1 MAGKLHRIFRK
12 SYMTS
17 NNTMFITML
26 LSAVFRRKSRAVM
39 AVVATL
45 VGAATL
51 FCLAAICLVVPQQMS
66 DEMRSYGANI
76 IVTPLEGEWK
86 NGIDRAMVLH
96 TNDMVLAKG
105 AMRSATYRYEN
116 VRINAAPYVL
126 AGIDVRSVKS
136 LNKHWNVDGSWPS
149 SGNVMV
155 GRDVASAMGLKIG
168 SRIAIAYRSSDNT
181 IGSHKPAEKSAG
193 KSADKSAG
201 SSSQDTS
208 DKSAGVSSSQSSSAQ
223 SPSEKS
229 SQNSYQSPAQNKLVE
244 GRVST
249 DIMDTSGT
257 TFRVCGILD
266 TGGPEDAMLYALNGD
281 VNTLTGVKRGAD
293 VIAYS
298 SSAPSVDAVVRSIND
313 MTSMRVRAQQVTK
326 VTAADKGIVT
336 MLRSL
341 FCIVSLVVLVLMM
354 VGVSTTISSIV
365 QQRRN
370 EIGLRKA
377 LGASARSIGV
387 EFTAEAG
394 LYGLVG
400 GIAGTAVGY
409 VFARLLAAMVFA
421 RDLGVN
427 WWLVAFSIVFSV
439 AASCVA
445 ALPPV
450 LRASKIDPAIVLREE

>member
-1 MAGKLHRIFRK
+1 MGVK
-12 SYMTS
+12 SGSGMTS
-17 NNTMFITML
+17 NGAMFATML
-26 LSAVFRRKSRAVM
+26 FGAVFRRKSRALM

-51 FCLAAICLVVPQQMS
+51 FCLAAICIVVPQQMS
-66 DEMRSYGANI
+66 DEMRAYGANI
-76 IVTPLEGEWK
+76 IVTPLAGEWK

-105 AMRSATYRYEN
+105 AMRFATYRYEN

-126 AGIDVRSVKS
+126 AGVDVSAVKS
-136 LNKHWNVDGSWPS
+136 LNKHWNVDGAWPS

-168 SRIAIAYRSSDNT
+168 SRIAIAYRAGDNSSD
-181 IGSHKPAEKSAG
+181 SDSLAQKSQDNQAG
-193 KSADKSAG
+193 NQTDNQTDKS
-201 SSSQDTS
+201 S
-208 DKSAGVSSSQSSSAQ
+208 
-223 SPSEKS
+223 
-229 SQNSYQSPAQNKLVE
+229 QNKLVE

-249 DIMDTSGT
+249 DIMDTHGT

-266 TGGPEDAMLYALNGD
+266 TGDAEDSMLYATNADLRA
-281 VNTLTGVKRGAD
+281 LTGVKRGAD

-298 SSAPSVDAVVRSIND
+298 SSAPNVDAVVRSIND

-326 VTAADKGIVT
+326 VTAADTGIIA

-341 FCIVSLVVLVLMM
+341 FWIVSLVVLALMM

-377 LGASARSIGV
+377 LGASAKSIGI
-387 EFTAEAG
+387 EFTAESG
-394 LYGLVG
+394 LYGFIG

-409 VFARLLAAMVFA
+409 GFARLLASMVFA
-421 RDLGVN
+421 RDLSVN
-427 WWLVAFSIVFSV
+427 WWLVVFSIVFSV

>member
-1 MAGKLHRIFRK
+1 MAGK

-17 NNTMFITML
+17 NNAMFITML
-26 LSAVFRRKSRAVM
+26 LSAVFRRKSRALM
-39 AVVATL
+39 AVIATL

-66 DEMRSYGANI
+66 DEMRAYGANI
-76 IVTPLEGEWK
+76 IVTSIEGEWK

-149 SGNVMV
+149 GGNVMV

-181 IGSHKPAEKSAG
+181 NGSHKPAQKSE
-193 KSADKSAG
+193 DKSAE
-201 SSSQDTS
+201 Q
-208 DKSAGVSSSQSSSAQ
+208 SAQ
-223 SPSEKS
+223 KS
-229 SQNSYQSPAQNKLVE
+229 SQQKLVE

-249 DIMDTSGT
+249 DIMDTHGT

-266 TGGPEDAMLYALNGD
+266 TGGAEDSMLYALNAD

-298 SSAPSVDAVVRSIND
+298 SSAPSVDAVVRSINN

-326 VTAADKGIVT
+326 VTAADTGIIT

-341 FCIVSLVVLVLMM
+341 FCIVSLVVLALMM

-377 LGASARSIGV
+377 LGASAKSIGV

-394 LYGLVG
+394 LYGFVG

-427 WWLVAFSIVFSV
+427 WWLVAFSVAFSLI
-439 AASCVA
+439 ASCVA

>member
-193 KSADKSAG
+193 KSSGKSAG

-229 SQNSYQSPAQNKLVE
+229 AQDSYQSSAQNKLVE

-298 SSAPSVDAVVRSIND
+298 SSASSVDAVVRSIND

-377 LGASARSIGV
+377 LGASARSIGL

>member
-1 MAGKLHRIFRK
+1 MGVK
-12 SYMTS
+12 SGSGMTS
-17 NNTMFITML
+17 NSAMFATML
-26 LSAVFRRKSRAVM
+26 FGAVFRRKSRALM

-51 FCLAAICLVVPQQMS
+51 FCLAAICIVVPQQMS
-66 DEMRSYGANI
+66 DEMRAYGANI
-76 IVTPLEGEWK
+76 IVTPLAGEWK

-105 AMRSATYRYEN
+105 AMRFATYRYEN

-126 AGIDVRSVKS
+126 AGVDVSAVKS
-136 LNKHWNVDGSWPS
+136 LNKHWNVDGAWPS

-168 SRIAIAYRSSDNT
+168 SRIAIAYRAGDNSSD
-181 IGSHKPAEKSAG
+181 SDSLAQKSQGNQAG
-193 KSADKSAG
+193 NQTDNQTDKS
-201 SSSQDTS
+201 S
-208 DKSAGVSSSQSSSAQ
+208 
-223 SPSEKS
+223 
-229 SQNSYQSPAQNKLVE
+229 QNKLVE

-249 DIMDTSGT
+249 DIMDTHGT

-266 TGGPEDAMLYALNGD
+266 TGDAEDSMLYATNADLR
-281 VNTLTGVKRGAD
+281 VLTGVKRGAD

-298 SSAPSVDAVVRSIND
+298 SSAPNVDAVVRSIND

-326 VTAADKGIVT
+326 VTAADTGIIA

-341 FCIVSLVVLVLMM
+341 FWIVSLVVLALMM

-377 LGASARSIGV
+377 LGASAKSIGI
-387 EFTAEAG
+387 EFTAESG
-394 LYGLVG
+394 LYGFIG

-409 VFARLLAAMVFA
+409 GFARLLASMVFS
-421 RDLGVN
+421 RDLSVN
-427 WWLVAFSIVFSV
+427 WWLVVFSIVFSV

>member
-1 MAGKLHRIFRK
+1 MAGK

-17 NNTMFITML
+17 NNAMFITML
-26 LSAVFRRKSRAVM
+26 FSAVFRRKSRALM
-39 AVVATL
+39 AVIATL

-66 DEMRSYGANI
+66 DEMRAYGANI

-155 GRDVASAMGLKIG
+155 GRDVASSMGLKIG

-181 IGSHKPAEKSAG
+181 DGSHKPAEKSES
-193 KSADKSAG
+193 KSASKSANK
-201 SSSQDTS
+201 SANQSAQNSSQ
-208 DKSAGVSSSQSSSAQ
+208 Q
-223 SPSEKS
+223 
-229 SQNSYQSPAQNKLVE
+229 KLVE
-244 GRVST
+244 GRIST
-249 DIMDTSGT
+249 DIMDTHGT

-266 TGGPEDAMLYALNGD
+266 TGGAEDSMLYALNAD

-326 VTAADKGIVT
+326 VTAADTGIIT

-394 LYGLVG
+394 LYGLIG

-427 WWLVAFSIVFSV
+427 WWLVAFSVAFSLI
-439 AASCVA
+439 ASCVA

>member
-1 MAGKLHRIFRK
+1 MAGK

-17 NNTMFITML
+17 NNSMFITML
-26 LSAVFRRKSRAVM
+26 FSAVFRRKSRALM
-39 AVVATL
+39 AVIATL

-66 DEMRSYGANI
+66 DEMRAYGANI

-136 LNKHWNVDGSWPS
+136 LNKHWNVDGAWPS

-181 IGSHKPAEKSAG
+181 DGSHKPAEKSESKSAS
-193 KSADKSAG
+193 KSADKS
-201 SSSQDTS
+201 S
-208 DKSAGVSSSQSSSAQ
+208 DQSAQ
-223 SPSEKS
+223 KS
-229 SQNSYQSPAQNKLVE
+229 SQQKLVE

-249 DIMDTSGT
+249 DIMDTHGT

-266 TGGPEDAMLYALNGD
+266 TGGAEDSMLYALNAD
-281 VNTLTGVKRGAD
+281 VNTLTRVKRGAD

-326 VTAADKGIVT
+326 VTAADTGIIT

-394 LYGLVG
+394 LYGLIG

-427 WWLVAFSIVFSV
+427 WWLVAFSVAFSLI
-439 AASCVA
+439 ASCVA

>member
-1 MAGKLHRIFRK
+1 MGVK
-12 SYMTS
+12 SGSGMTS
-17 NNTMFITML
+17 NSAMFATML
-26 LSAVFRRKSRAVM
+26 FGAVFRRKSRALM

-51 FCLAAICLVVPQQMS
+51 FCLAAICIVVPQQMS
-66 DEMRSYGANI
+66 DEMRAYGANI
-76 IVTPLEGEWK
+76 IVTPIAGEWK

-126 AGIDVRSVKS
+126 AGVDVSAVKS
-136 LNKHWNVDGSWPS
+136 LNKHWNVDGAWPS

-155 GRDVASAMGLKIG
+155 GRDVSLAMGLKIG
-168 SRIAIAYRSSDNT
+168 SRIAIAYRAGDNSSD
-181 IGSHKPAEKSAG
+181 SHKPA
-193 KSADKSAG
+193 
-201 SSSQDTS
+201 Q
-208 DKSAGVSSSQSSSAQ
+208 
-223 SPSEKS
+223 KS
-229 SQNSYQSPAQNKLVE
+229 SQNKLVE

-249 DIMDTSGT
+249 DIMDTHGT

-266 TGGPEDAMLYALNGD
+266 TGDAEDSMLYATNADLRA
-281 VNTLTGVKRGAD
+281 LTGVKRGAD

-326 VTAADKGIVT
+326 VTAADTGIIA

-341 FCIVSLVVLVLMM
+341 FWIVSLVVLALMM

-377 LGASARSIGV
+377 LGASAKSIGI
-387 EFTAEAG
+387 EFTAESG
-394 LYGLVG
+394 LYGFIG

-409 VFARLLAAMVFA
+409 GFARLLASMVFS
-421 RDLGVN
+421 RDLSVN

>member
-1 MAGKLHRIFRK
+1 MAGK
-12 SYMTS
+12 SYMIS
-17 NNTMFITML
+17 NNSMFITML
-26 LSAVFRRKSRAVM
+26 FSAVFRRKSRALM
-39 AVVATL
+39 AVIATL

-66 DEMRSYGANI
+66 DEMRAYGANI
-76 IVTPLEGEWK
+76 IVTPIEGEWK

-126 AGIDVRSVKS
+126 AGIDVRPVKS

-155 GRDVASAMGLKIG
+155 GRDVALAMGLKIG

-181 IGSHKPAEKSAG
+181 AGSHKPAEKSENKAAN
-193 KSADKSAG
+193 KSADK
-201 SSSQDTS
+201 
-208 DKSAGVSSSQSSSAQ
+208 
-223 SPSEKS
+223 
-229 SQNSYQSPAQNKLVE
+229 PAQNSVANSSEESAQNSSQQKLVE

-249 DIMDTSGT
+249 DIMDTHGT

-266 TGGPEDAMLYALNGD
+266 TGGAEDSMLYALNAD
-281 VNTLTGVKRGAD
+281 VNSLTGVKRGTD

-326 VTAADKGIVT
+326 VTAADTGIIT

-394 LYGLVG
+394 LYGFVG
-400 GIAGTAVGY
+400 GVAGTAVGY
-409 VFARLLAAMVFA
+409 VFARLLAAMVFS

-427 WWLVAFSIVFSV
+427 WWLVAFSVAFSII
-439 AASCVA
+439 ASCVA

>member
-1 MAGKLHRIFRK
+1 MGVK
-12 SYMTS
+12 SGSGMTS
-17 NNTMFITML
+17 NSAMFATML
-26 LSAVFRRKSRAVM
+26 FGAVFRRKSRALM

-51 FCLAAICLVVPQQMS
+51 FCLAAICIVVPQQMS
-66 DEMRSYGANI
+66 DEMRTYGANI
-76 IVTPLEGEWK
+76 IVTPLAGEWK

-126 AGIDVRSVKS
+126 AGVDVSAVKS
-136 LNKHWNVDGSWPS
+136 LNKHWNVDGAWPS

-155 GRDVASAMGLKIG
+155 GRDVSLAMGLKIG
-168 SRIAIAYRSSDNT
+168 SRIAIAYRAGDNSSD
-181 IGSHKPAEKSAG
+181 SHKPAQKSQ
-193 KSADKSAG
+193 DKSQGNQADN
-201 SSSQDTS
+201 QT
-208 DKSAGVSSSQSSSAQ
+208 
-223 SPSEKS
+223 EKS
-229 SQNSYQSPAQNKLVE
+229 SQNKLVE

-249 DIMDTSGT
+249 DIMDTHGT

-266 TGGPEDAMLYALNGD
+266 TGDAEDSMLYATNADLRA
-281 VNTLTGVKRGAD
+281 LTGVKRGAD

-298 SSAPSVDAVVRSIND
+298 SSAPNVEAVVRSIND

-326 VTAADKGIVT
+326 VTAADTGIIA

-341 FCIVSLVVLVLMM
+341 FWIVSLVVLALMM

-377 LGASARSIGV
+377 LGASAKSIGV
-387 EFTAEAG
+387 EFTAESG
-394 LYGLVG
+394 LYGFIG

-409 VFARLLAAMVFA
+409 GFARLLASMVFS
-421 RDLGVN
+421 RDLSVN

>member
-1 MAGKLHRIFRK
+1 MAGK

-17 NNTMFITML
+17 NNSMFITML
-26 LSAVFRRKSRAVM
+26 FSAVFRRKSRALM
-39 AVVATL
+39 AVIATL

-66 DEMRSYGANI
+66 DEMRAYGANI
-76 IVTPLEGEWK
+76 IVTPIEGEWK

-181 IGSHKPAEKSAG
+181 DGSHKPAEKSAS
-193 KSADKSAG
+193 KSASKSVSK
-201 SSSQDTS
+201 SSYQ
-208 DKSAGVSSSQSSSAQ
+208 SAQ
-223 SPSEKS
+223 KS
-229 SQNSYQSPAQNKLVE
+229 SQQKLVE

-249 DIMDTSGT
+249 DIMDTHGT

-266 TGGPEDAMLYALNGD
+266 TGGAEDSMLYALNAD
-281 VNTLTGVKRGAD
+281 VNSLTGVKRGTD

-326 VTAADKGIVT
+326 VTAADTGIIT

-377 LGASARSIGV
+377 LGASAKSIGV

-394 LYGLVG
+394 LYGLIG

-427 WWLVAFSIVFSV
+427 WWLVAFSVAFSLI
-439 AASCVA
+439 ASCVA

>member
-1 MAGKLHRIFRK
+1 MAGK

-26 LSAVFRRKSRAVM
+26 FSAVFRRKSRAVM
-39 AVVATL
+39 AVIATL

-51 FCLAAICLVVPQQMS
+51 FCLAAICIVVPQQMS
-66 DEMRSYGANI
+66 DEMRAYGANI
-76 IVTPLEGEWK
+76 IVTPIEGEWK

-96 TNDMVLAKG
+96 TNDMVIAKG

-149 SGNVMV
+149 GGNVMV

-181 IGSHKPAEKSAG
+181 DGSHKPAEKSAS
-193 KSADKSAG
+193 KSASKSANQ
-201 SSSQDTS
+201 SAQNSSQ
-208 DKSAGVSSSQSSSAQ
+208 Q
-223 SPSEKS
+223 
-229 SQNSYQSPAQNKLVE
+229 KLVE

-249 DIMDTSGT
+249 DIMDTHGT

-266 TGGPEDAMLYALNGD
+266 TGGAEDSMLYALNAD

-326 VTAADKGIVT
+326 VTAADTGIVT

-341 FCIVSLVVLVLMM
+341 FWIVSLVVLVLMM

-377 LGASARSIGV
+377 LGASAKSIGV

-394 LYGLVG
+394 LYGFVG
-400 GIAGTAVGY
+400 GVAGTAVGY

-427 WWLVAFSIVFSV
+427 WWLVAFSVAFSLI
-439 AASCVA
+439 ASCVA

>member
-1 MAGKLHRIFRK
+1 MAGR
-12 SYMTS
+12 SYITS

-26 LSAVFRRKSRAVM
+26 FSAVFRRKSRAVM
-39 AVVATL
+39 AVIATL

-66 DEMRSYGANI
+66 DEMRAYGANI

-136 LNKHWNVDGSWPS
+136 LNKHWNVDGDWPS
-149 SGNVMV
+149 GGNVMV

-181 IGSHKPAEKSAG
+181 DGSHKPAEKSESKSANQSAN
-193 KSADKSAG
+193 KSADQ
-201 SSSQDTS
+201 SSQ
-208 DKSAGVSSSQSSSAQ
+208 
-223 SPSEKS
+223 KS
-229 SQNSYQSPAQNKLVE
+229 SQQKLVE

-249 DIMDTSGT
+249 DIMDTHGT

-266 TGGPEDAMLYALNGD
+266 TGGAEDSMLYALNAD
-281 VNTLTGVKRGAD
+281 VNILTGVKRGAD

-326 VTAADKGIVT
+326 VTAADTGIVT

-341 FCIVSLVVLVLMM
+341 FWIVSLVVLVLMM

-377 LGASARSIGV
+377 LGASAKSIGV

-394 LYGLVG
+394 LYGFVG

-409 VFARLLAAMVFA
+409 VFARLLAAMVFS

-427 WWLVAFSIVFSV
+427 WWLVAFSVAFSII
-439 AASCVA
+439 ASCVA

>member
-1 MAGKLHRIFRK
+1 MGVK
-12 SYMTS
+12 SGSGMTS
-17 NNTMFITML
+17 NSAMFATML
-26 LSAVFRRKSRAVM
+26 FGAVFRRKSRALM

-51 FCLAAICLVVPQQMS
+51 FCLAAICIVVPQQMS
-66 DEMRSYGANI
+66 DEMRTYGANI
-76 IVTPLEGEWK
+76 IVTPLAGEWK

-105 AMRSATYRYEN
+105 AMRYATYRYEN

-126 AGIDVRSVKS
+126 AGVDVSAVKS
-136 LNKHWNVDGSWPS
+136 LNKHWNVDGAWPS
-149 SGNVMV
+149 SGNIMV

-168 SRIAIAYRSSDNT
+168 SRIAIAYRAGDNSPD
-181 IGSHKPAEKSAG
+181 SHKPAQKSQG
-193 KSADKSAG
+193 NQEGNQTDKS
-201 SSSQDTS
+201 SS
-208 DKSAGVSSSQSSSAQ
+208 K
-223 SPSEKS
+223 
-229 SQNSYQSPAQNKLVE
+229 KLVE

-249 DIMDTSGT
+249 DIMDTHGT

-266 TGGPEDAMLYALNGD
+266 TGDAEDSMLYATNADLR
-281 VNTLTGVKRGAD
+281 VLTGVKRGAD

-298 SSAPSVDAVVRSIND
+298 SSVPNVDAVVRSIND

-326 VTAADKGIVT
+326 VTAADTGIIA

-341 FCIVSLVVLVLMM
+341 FWIVSLVVLALMM

-377 LGASARSIGV
+377 LGASAKSIGI
-387 EFTAEAG
+387 EFTAESG
-394 LYGLVG
+394 LYGFIG

-409 VFARLLAAMVFA
+409 GFARLLASMVFA
-421 RDLGVN
+421 RDLSVN

>member
-1 MAGKLHRIFRK
+1 MGVK
-12 SYMTS
+12 SGSGMTS
-17 NNTMFITML
+17 NSAMFATML
-26 LSAVFRRKSRAVM
+26 FGAVFRRKSRALM

-51 FCLAAICLVVPQQMS
+51 FCLAAICIVVPQQMS
-66 DEMRSYGANI
+66 DEMRAYGANI
-76 IVTPLEGEWK
+76 IVTPLAGEWK

-105 AMRSATYRYEN
+105 AMRFATYRYEN

-126 AGIDVRSVKS
+126 AGVDVSAVKS
-136 LNKHWNVDGSWPS
+136 LNKHWNVDGAWPS

-168 SRIAIAYRSSDNT
+168 SRIAIAYRAGDNSSD
-181 IGSHKPAEKSAG
+181 SDSLAQKSQGNHAG
-193 KSADKSAG
+193 NQTDNQTDKS
-201 SSSQDTS
+201 S
-208 DKSAGVSSSQSSSAQ
+208 
-223 SPSEKS
+223 
-229 SQNSYQSPAQNKLVE
+229 QNKLVE

-249 DIMDTSGT
+249 DIMDTHGT

-266 TGGPEDAMLYALNGD
+266 TGDAEDSMLYATNADLRA
-281 VNTLTGVKRGAD
+281 LTGVKRGAD

-298 SSAPSVDAVVRSIND
+298 SSAPNVDAVVRSIND

-326 VTAADKGIVT
+326 VTAADTGIIA

-341 FCIVSLVVLVLMM
+341 FWIVSLVVLALMM

-377 LGASARSIGV
+377 LGASAKSIGV
-387 EFTAEAG
+387 EFTAESG
-394 LYGLVG
+394 LYGFIG

-409 VFARLLAAMVFA
+409 GFARLLASMVFA
-421 RDLGVN
+421 RDLSVN
-427 WWLVAFSIVFSV
+427 WWLVVFSIVFSV

>member
-1 MAGKLHRIFRK
+1 MGVK
-12 SYMTS
+12 SGSGMTS
-17 NNTMFITML
+17 NGAMFATML
-26 LSAVFRRKSRAVM
+26 FGAVFRRKSRALM

-51 FCLAAICLVVPQQMS
+51 FCLAAICIVVPQQMS
-66 DEMRSYGANI
+66 DEMRAYGANI
-76 IVTPLEGEWK
+76 IVTPLAGEWK

-105 AMRSATYRYEN
+105 AMRFATYRYEN

-126 AGIDVRSVKS
+126 AGVDVSAVKS
-136 LNKHWNVDGSWPS
+136 LNKHWNVDGAWPS

-168 SRIAIAYRSSDNT
+168 SRIAIAYRAGDNSSD
-181 IGSHKPAEKSAG
+181 SDSLAQKSQGNQAG
-193 KSADKSAG
+193 NQTDNQTDKS
-201 SSSQDTS
+201 S
-208 DKSAGVSSSQSSSAQ
+208 
-223 SPSEKS
+223 
-229 SQNSYQSPAQNKLVE
+229 QNKLVE

-249 DIMDTSGT
+249 DIMDTHGT

-266 TGGPEDAMLYALNGD
+266 TGDAEDSMLYATNADLRA
-281 VNTLTGVKRGAD
+281 LTGVKRGAD

-298 SSAPSVDAVVRSIND
+298 SSAPNVDAVVRSIND

-326 VTAADKGIVT
+326 VTAADTGIIA

-341 FCIVSLVVLVLMM
+341 FWIVSLVVLALMM

-377 LGASARSIGV
+377 LGASAKSIGV
-387 EFTAEAG
+387 EFTAESG
-394 LYGLVG
+394 LYGFIG

-409 VFARLLAAMVFA
+409 GFARLLASMVFA
-421 RDLGVN
+421 RDLSVN
-427 WWLVAFSIVFSV
+427 WWLVVFSIVFSV

>member
-1 MAGKLHRIFRK
+1 MAGK

-17 NNTMFITML
+17 NNSMFITML
-26 LSAVFRRKSRAVM
+26 FSAVFRRKSRALM
-39 AVVATL
+39 AVIATL

-66 DEMRSYGANI
+66 DEMRAYGANI
-76 IVTPLEGEWK
+76 IVTPIEGEWK

-155 GRDVASAMGLKIG
+155 GRDVALAMGLKIG

-181 IGSHKPAEKSAG
+181 AGSHKPADKSLDKSEN
-193 KSADKSAG
+193 KSADK
-201 SSSQDTS
+201 
-208 DKSAGVSSSQSSSAQ
+208 
-223 SPSEKS
+223 
-229 SQNSYQSPAQNKLVE
+229 PAQNSSQQKLVE

-249 DIMDTSGT
+249 DIMDTHGT

-266 TGGPEDAMLYALNGD
+266 TGGAEDSMLYALNAD
-281 VNTLTGVKRGAD
+281 VNSLTGVKRGTD

-326 VTAADKGIVT
+326 VTAADTGIIT

-394 LYGLVG
+394 LYGFVG
-400 GIAGTAVGY
+400 GVAGTAVGY
-409 VFARLLAAMVFA
+409 VFARLLAAMVFS

-427 WWLVAFSIVFSV
+427 WWLVAFSVAFSII
-439 AASCVA
+439 ASCVA

>member
-1 MAGKLHRIFRK
+1 MGVK
-12 SYMTS
+12 SGSGMTS
-17 NNTMFITML
+17 NSAMFATML
-26 LSAVFRRKSRAVM
+26 FGAVFRRKSRALM

-51 FCLAAICLVVPQQMS
+51 FCLAAICIVVPQQMS
-66 DEMRSYGANI
+66 DEMRAYGANI
-76 IVTPLEGEWK
+76 IVTPLAGEWK

-105 AMRSATYRYEN
+105 AMRFATYRYEN

-126 AGIDVRSVKS
+126 AGVDVSAVKS
-136 LNKHWNVDGSWPS
+136 LNKHWNVDGAWPS

-168 SRIAIAYRSSDNT
+168 SRIAIAYRAGDNSSD
-181 IGSHKPAEKSAG
+181 SHSLAQKSQG
-193 KSADKSAG
+193 NQADN
-201 SSSQDTS
+201 QTD
-208 DKSAGVSSSQSSSAQ
+208 
-223 SPSEKS
+223 KS
-229 SQNSYQSPAQNKLVE
+229 SQKKLVE

-249 DIMDTSGT
+249 DIMDTHGT

-266 TGGPEDAMLYALNGD
+266 TGDAEDSMLYATNADLR
-281 VNTLTGVKRGAD
+281 VLTGVKRGAD

-298 SSAPSVDAVVRSIND
+298 SSAPNVDAVVRSIND

-326 VTAADKGIVT
+326 VTAADTGIIA

-341 FCIVSLVVLVLMM
+341 FWIVSLVVLALMM

-377 LGASARSIGV
+377 LGASAKSIGV
-387 EFTAEAG
+387 EFTAESG
-394 LYGLVG
+394 LYGFIG

-409 VFARLLAAMVFA
+409 GFARLLASMVFA
-421 RDLGVN
+421 RDLSVN
-427 WWLVAFSIVFSV
+427 WWLVVFSIVFSV

>member
-1 MAGKLHRIFRK
+1 MGVK
-12 SYMTS
+12 SGSGMTS
-17 NNTMFITML
+17 NGAMFATML
-26 LSAVFRRKSRAVM
+26 FGAVFRRKSRALM

-51 FCLAAICLVVPQQMS
+51 FCLAAICIVVPQQMS
-66 DEMRSYGANI
+66 DEMRAYGANI
-76 IVTPLEGEWK
+76 IVTPLAGEWK

-105 AMRSATYRYEN
+105 AMRFATYRYEN

-126 AGIDVRSVKS
+126 AGVDVSAVKS
-136 LNKHWNVDGSWPS
+136 LNKHWNVDGAWPS

-168 SRIAIAYRSSDNT
+168 SRIAIAYRAGDNSSD
-181 IGSHKPAEKSAG
+181 SHKPAQKSQG
-193 KSADKSAG
+193 KSQGNQADNQTG
-201 SSSQDTS
+201 NQT
-208 DKSAGVSSSQSSSAQ
+208 
-223 SPSEKS
+223 EKS
-229 SQNSYQSPAQNKLVE
+229 SQNKLVE

-249 DIMDTSGT
+249 DIMDTHGT

-266 TGGPEDAMLYALNGD
+266 TGDAEDSMLYATNADLR
-281 VNTLTGVKRGAD
+281 VLTGVKRGAD

-298 SSAPSVDAVVRSIND
+298 SSAPNVDAVVRSIND

-326 VTAADKGIVT
+326 VTAADTGIIA

-341 FCIVSLVVLVLMM
+341 FWIVSLVVLALMM

-377 LGASARSIGV
+377 LGASAKSIGI
-387 EFTAEAG
+387 EFTAESG
-394 LYGLVG
+394 LYGFIG

-409 VFARLLAAMVFA
+409 GFARLLASMVFA
-421 RDLGVN
+421 RDLSVN
-427 WWLVAFSIVFSV
+427 WWLVVFSIVFSV

-450 LRASKIDPAIVLREE
+450 LRASRIDPAIVLREE

>member
-1 MAGKLHRIFRK
+1 MAGK

-17 NNTMFITML
+17 NNAMFITML
-26 LSAVFRRKSRAVM
+26 FSAVFRRKSRALM
-39 AVVATL
+39 AVIATL

-66 DEMRSYGANI
+66 DEMRAYGANI

-136 LNKHWNVDGSWPS
+136 LNKHWNVDGAWPS

-181 IGSHKPAEKSAG
+181 DGSHKPAEKSES
-193 KSADKSAG
+193 KSADKSTN
-201 SSSQDTS
+201 Q
-208 DKSAGVSSSQSSSAQ
+208 SAQ
-223 SPSEKS
+223 KS
-229 SQNSYQSPAQNKLVE
+229 SQQKLVE

-249 DIMDTSGT
+249 DIMDTHGT

-266 TGGPEDAMLYALNGD
+266 TGGAEDSMLYALNAD

-298 SSAPSVDAVVRSIND
+298 SSAPSVDSVVRSIND

-326 VTAADKGIVT
+326 VTAADTGIIT

-341 FCIVSLVVLVLMM
+341 FCIVSLVVLALMM

-394 LYGLVG
+394 LYGLIG

-427 WWLVAFSIVFSV
+427 WWLVAFSVAFSLI
-439 AASCVA
+439 ASCVA
-445 ALPPV
+445 AMPPV

>member
-1 MAGKLHRIFRK
+1 MGVK
-12 SYMTS
+12 SGSGMTS
-17 NNTMFITML
+17 NSAMFATML
-26 LSAVFRRKSRAVM
+26 FGAVFRRKSRALM

-51 FCLAAICLVVPQQMS
+51 FCLAAICIVVPQQMS
-66 DEMRSYGANI
+66 DEMRAYGANI
-76 IVTPLEGEWK
+76 IVTPLAGEWK

-105 AMRSATYRYEN
+105 AMRFSTYRYEN

-126 AGIDVRSVKS
+126 AGVDVSAVKS
-136 LNKHWNVDGSWPS
+136 LNKHWNVDGAWPS

-155 GRDVASAMGLKIG
+155 GRDVSTAMGLKIG
-168 SRIAIAYRSSDNT
+168 SRIAIAYRAGDNSPD
-181 IGSHKPAEKSAG
+181 SHSLAQKSQGNQAENQTNK
-193 KSADKSAG
+193 
-201 SSSQDTS
+201 SSS
-208 DKSAGVSSSQSSSAQ
+208 K
-223 SPSEKS
+223 
-229 SQNSYQSPAQNKLVE
+229 KLVE

-249 DIMDTSGT
+249 DIMDTHGT

-266 TGGPEDAMLYALNGD
+266 TGDAEDSMLYATNVDLR
-281 VNTLTGVKRGAD
+281 VLTGVKRGAD

-298 SSAPSVDAVVRSIND
+298 SSAPNVDAVVRSIND

-326 VTAADKGIVT
+326 VTAADTGIIAI
-336 MLRSL
+336 LRSL
-341 FCIVSLVVLVLMM
+341 FWIVSLVVLALMM

-377 LGASARSIGV
+377 LGASAKSIGV
-387 EFTAEAG
+387 EFTAESG
-394 LYGLVG
+394 LYGFIG

-409 VFARLLAAMVFA
+409 GFARLLASMVFE
-421 RDLGVN
+421 RDLSVN
-427 WWLVAFSIVFSV
+427 WWLVAFSIAFSV
-439 AASCVA
+439 VASCVA

>member
-1 MAGKLHRIFRK
+1 MAGK

-17 NNTMFITML
+17 NNSMFITML
-26 LSAVFRRKSRAVM
+26 FSAVFRRKSRALM
-39 AVVATL
+39 AVIATL

-66 DEMRSYGANI
+66 DEMRAYGANI

-181 IGSHKPAEKSAG
+181 DGSHKPAEKSES
-193 KSADKSAG
+193 KSASKSA
-201 SSSQDTS
+201 SKSSNQSAQESSQ
-208 DKSAGVSSSQSSSAQ
+208 
-223 SPSEKS
+223 
-229 SQNSYQSPAQNKLVE
+229 QNLVE

-249 DIMDTSGT
+249 DIMDTHGT

-266 TGGPEDAMLYALNGD
+266 TGGAEDSMLYALNAD

-326 VTAADKGIVT
+326 VTAADTGIIT

-394 LYGLVG
+394 LYGLIG

-427 WWLVAFSIVFSV
+427 WWLVAFSVAFSLI
-439 AASCVA
+439 ASCVA

>member
-181 IGSHKPAEKSAG
+181 IGSHKPAEKPAG
-193 KSADKSAG
+193 KSANKSA
-201 SSSQDTS
+201 
-208 DKSAGVSSSQSSSAQ
+208 DKPAQNSSQSS
-223 SPSEKS
+223 
-229 SQNSYQSPAQNKLVE
+229 AQNKLVE

>member
-1 MAGKLHRIFRK
+1 MGVK
-12 SYMTS
+12 SGSGMTS
-17 NNTMFITML
+17 NSAMFATML
-26 LSAVFRRKSRAVM
+26 FGAVFRRKSRALM

-51 FCLAAICLVVPQQMS
+51 FCLAAICIVVPQQMS
-66 DEMRSYGANI
+66 DEMRAYGANI
-76 IVTPLEGEWK
+76 IVTPLAGEWK

-105 AMRSATYRYEN
+105 AMRFATYRYEN

-126 AGIDVRSVKS
+126 AGVDVSAVKS
-136 LNKHWNVDGSWPS
+136 LNKHWNVDGAWPS

-168 SRIAIAYRSSDNT
+168 SRIAIAYRAGDNSSD
-181 IGSHKPAEKSAG
+181 SHKPAQKSQG
-193 KSADKSAG
+193 KSQDNQADN
-201 SSSQDTS
+201 QT
-208 DKSAGVSSSQSSSAQ
+208 
-223 SPSEKS
+223 EKS
-229 SQNSYQSPAQNKLVE
+229 SQNKLVE

-249 DIMDTSGT
+249 DIMDTHGT

-266 TGGPEDAMLYALNGD
+266 TGDAEDSMLYATNADLRA
-281 VNTLTGVKRGAD
+281 LTGVKRGAD

-298 SSAPSVDAVVRSIND
+298 SSAPNVDAVVRSIND

-326 VTAADKGIVT
+326 VTAADTGIIA

-341 FCIVSLVVLVLMM
+341 FWIVSLVVLALMM

-377 LGASARSIGV
+377 LGASAKSIGI
-387 EFTAEAG
+387 EFTAESG
-394 LYGLVG
+394 LYGFIG

-409 VFARLLAAMVFA
+409 GFARLLASMVFA
-421 RDLGVN
+421 RDLSVN
-427 WWLVAFSIVFSV
+427 WWLVVFSIVFSV

>member
-181 IGSHKPAEKSAG
+181 IGSHKPAEKSSGKSAN
-193 KSADKSAG
+193 KSADKPA
-201 SSSQDTS
+201 
-208 DKSAGVSSSQSSSAQ
+208 
-223 SPSEKS
+223 
-229 SQNSYQSPAQNKLVE
+229 QNSSQSPAQNKLVE

-439 AASCVA
+439 AASCIA

>member
-1 MAGKLHRIFRK
+1 MAGK

-17 NNTMFITML
+17 NNSMFITML
-26 LSAVFRRKSRAVM
+26 FSAVFRRKSRALM
-39 AVVATL
+39 AVIATL

-66 DEMRSYGANI
+66 DEMRAYGANI
-76 IVTPLEGEWK
+76 IVTPIEGEWK

-181 IGSHKPAEKSAG
+181 NGSHKPAQKSE
-193 KSADKSAG
+193 DKSAE
-201 SSSQDTS
+201 Q
-208 DKSAGVSSSQSSSAQ
+208 SAQ
-223 SPSEKS
+223 KS
-229 SQNSYQSPAQNKLVE
+229 SQQKLVE

-249 DIMDTSGT
+249 DIMDTHGT

-266 TGGPEDAMLYALNGD
+266 TGGAEDSMLYALNAD

-326 VTAADKGIVT
+326 VTAADTGIVT

-341 FCIVSLVVLVLMM
+341 FWIVSLVVLVLMM

-377 LGASARSIGV
+377 LGASAKSIGV

-394 LYGLVG
+394 LYGFVG

-427 WWLVAFSIVFSV
+427 WWLVAFSVAFSII
-439 AASCVA
+439 ASCVA

>member
-1 MAGKLHRIFRK
+1 MGVK
-12 SYMTS
+12 SGSGMTS
-17 NNTMFITML
+17 NSAMFATML
-26 LSAVFRRKSRAVM
+26 FGAVFRRKSRALM

-51 FCLAAICLVVPQQMS
+51 FCLAAICIVVPQQMS
-66 DEMRSYGANI
+66 DEMRAYGANI
-76 IVTPLEGEWK
+76 IVTPLAGEWK

-105 AMRSATYRYEN
+105 AMRFATYRYEN

-126 AGIDVRSVKS
+126 AGVDVSAVKS
-136 LNKHWNVDGSWPS
+136 LNKHWNVDGAWPS

-168 SRIAIAYRSSDNT
+168 SRIAIAYRAGDNSSDSDSLAQK
-181 IGSHKPAEKSAG
+181 SHGNQAG
-193 KSADKSAG
+193 NQTDNQTDKS
-201 SSSQDTS
+201 S
-208 DKSAGVSSSQSSSAQ
+208 
-223 SPSEKS
+223 
-229 SQNSYQSPAQNKLVE
+229 QNKLVE

-249 DIMDTSGT
+249 DIMDTHGT

-266 TGGPEDAMLYALNGD
+266 TGDAEDSMLYATNADLRA
-281 VNTLTGVKRGAD
+281 LTGVKRGAD

-298 SSAPSVDAVVRSIND
+298 SSAPNVDAVVRSIND

-326 VTAADKGIVT
+326 VTAADTGIIA

-341 FCIVSLVVLVLMM
+341 FWIVSLVVLALMM

-377 LGASARSIGV
+377 LGASAKSIGI
-387 EFTAEAG
+387 EFTAESG
-394 LYGLVG
+394 LYGFIG

-409 VFARLLAAMVFA
+409 GFARLLASMVFA
-421 RDLGVN
+421 RDLSVN
-427 WWLVAFSIVFSV
+427 WWLVVFSIVFSV

>member
-1 MAGKLHRIFRK
+1 MGVK
-12 SYMTS
+12 SGSGMTS
-17 NNTMFITML
+17 NSAMFATML
-26 LSAVFRRKSRAVM
+26 FGAVFRRKSRALM

-51 FCLAAICLVVPQQMS
+51 FCLAAICIVVPQQMS
-66 DEMRSYGANI
+66 DEMRTYGANI
-76 IVTPLEGEWK
+76 IVTPLAGEWK

-105 AMRSATYRYEN
+105 AMRYATYRYEN

-126 AGIDVRSVKS
+126 AGVDVSAVKS
-136 LNKHWNVDGSWPS
+136 LNKHWNVDGAWPS
-149 SGNVMV
+149 SGNIMV

-168 SRIAIAYRSSDNT
+168 SRIAIAYRAGDNSPD
-181 IGSHKPAEKSAG
+181 SHSLAQKSQGNQAENQT
-193 KSADKSAG
+193 DKS
-201 SSSQDTS
+201 SS
-208 DKSAGVSSSQSSSAQ
+208 K
-223 SPSEKS
+223 
-229 SQNSYQSPAQNKLVE
+229 KLVE

-249 DIMDTSGT
+249 DIMDTHGT

-266 TGGPEDAMLYALNGD
+266 TGDAEDSMLYATNVDLR
-281 VNTLTGVKRGAD
+281 VLTGVKRGAD

-298 SSAPSVDAVVRSIND
+298 SSAPNVDAVVRSIND

-326 VTAADKGIVT
+326 VTAADTGIIA

-341 FCIVSLVVLVLMM
+341 FWIVSLVVLALMM

-377 LGASARSIGV
+377 LGASAKSIGV
-387 EFTAEAG
+387 EFTAESG
-394 LYGLVG
+394 LYGFIG

-409 VFARLLAAMVFA
+409 GFARLLASMVFA
-421 RDLGVN
+421 RDLSVN

>member
-1 MAGKLHRIFRK
+1 MGVK
-12 SYMTS
+12 SGSGMTS
-17 NNTMFITML
+17 NSAMFATML
-26 LSAVFRRKSRAVM
+26 FGAVFRRKSRALM

-51 FCLAAICLVVPQQMS
+51 FCLAAICIVVPQQMS
-66 DEMRSYGANI
+66 DEMRTYGANI
-76 IVTPLEGEWK
+76 IVTPLAGEWK

-126 AGIDVRSVKS
+126 AGVDVSAVKS
-136 LNKHWNVDGSWPS
+136 LNKHWNVDGAWPS
-149 SGNVMV
+149 NGNVMV

-168 SRIAIAYRSSDNT
+168 SRIAIAYRAGDNSSD
-181 IGSHKPAEKSAG
+181 SHKPAQKLEG
-193 KSADKSAG
+193 KSQGNQAENQTDNQTDKSF
-201 SSSQDTS
+201 S
-208 DKSAGVSSSQSSSAQ
+208 K
-223 SPSEKS
+223 
-229 SQNSYQSPAQNKLVE
+229 KLVE

-249 DIMDTSGT
+249 DIMDTHGT

-266 TGGPEDAMLYALNGD
+266 TGDAEDSMLYATNADLR
-281 VNTLTGVKRGAD
+281 VLTGVKRGAD

-298 SSAPSVDAVVRSIND
+298 SSAPNVDAVVRSIND

-326 VTAADKGIVT
+326 VTAADTGIIA

-341 FCIVSLVVLVLMM
+341 FWIVSLVVLALMM

-377 LGASARSIGV
+377 LGASAKSIGV
-387 EFTAEAG
+387 EFTAESG
-394 LYGLVG
+394 LYGFIG
-400 GIAGTAVGY
+400 GIVGTAVGY
-409 VFARLLAAMVFA
+409 GFARLLASMVFA
-421 RDLGVN
+421 RDLSVN

-450 LRASKIDPAIVLREE
+450 LRASRIDPAIVLREE

>member
-1 MAGKLHRIFRK
+1 MGVK
-12 SYMTS
+12 SGSGMTS
-17 NNTMFITML
+17 NSAMFATML
-26 LSAVFRRKSRAVM
+26 FGAVFRRKSRALM

-51 FCLAAICLVVPQQMS
+51 FCLAAICIVVPQQMS
-66 DEMRSYGANI
+66 DEMRTYGANI
-76 IVTPLEGEWK
+76 IVTPLAGEWK

-126 AGIDVRSVKS
+126 AGVDVSAVKS
-136 LNKHWNVDGSWPS
+136 LNKHWNVDGAWPS

-168 SRIAIAYRSSDNT
+168 SRIAIAYRAGDNSSD
-181 IGSHKPAEKSAG
+181 SHKPAQQLEG
-193 KSADKSAG
+193 KSQDNQAGNQTDKS
-201 SSSQDTS
+201 S
-208 DKSAGVSSSQSSSAQ
+208 
-223 SPSEKS
+223 
-229 SQNSYQSPAQNKLVE
+229 QNKLVE

-249 DIMDTSGT
+249 DIMDTHGT

-266 TGGPEDAMLYALNGD
+266 TGDAEDSMLYATNADLRA
-281 VNTLTGVKRGAD
+281 LTGVKRGAD

-298 SSAPSVDAVVRSIND
+298 SSAPNVDAVVRSIND

-326 VTAADKGIVT
+326 VTAADTGIIA

-341 FCIVSLVVLVLMM
+341 FWIVSLVVLALMM

-377 LGASARSIGV
+377 LGASAKSIGD
-387 EFTAEAG
+387 EFTAESG
-394 LYGLVG
+394 LYGFIG

-409 VFARLLAAMVFA
+409 GFARLLASMVFS
-421 RDLGVN
+421 RDLSVN

>member
-1 MAGKLHRIFRK
+1 MGVK
-12 SYMTS
+12 SGLGMTS
-17 NNTMFITML
+17 NSAMFATML
-26 LSAVFRRKSRAVM
+26 FGAVFRRKSRALM

-51 FCLAAICLVVPQQMS
+51 FCLAAICIVVPQQMS
-66 DEMRSYGANI
+66 DEMRTYGANI
-76 IVTPLEGEWK
+76 IVTPLAGEWK

-126 AGIDVRSVKS
+126 AGVDVSAVKS
-136 LNKHWNVDGSWPS
+136 LNKHWNVDGAWPS

-168 SRIAIAYRSSDNT
+168 SRIAIAYRAGDNSSD
-181 IGSHKPAEKSAG
+181 SDSLAQKSQGNQAG
-193 KSADKSAG
+193 NQTDNQTDKS
-201 SSSQDTS
+201 S
-208 DKSAGVSSSQSSSAQ
+208 
-223 SPSEKS
+223 
-229 SQNSYQSPAQNKLVE
+229 QNKLVE

-249 DIMDTSGT
+249 DIMDTHGT

-266 TGGPEDAMLYALNGD
+266 TGDAEDSMLYATNADLRA
-281 VNTLTGVKRGAD
+281 LTGVKRGAD

-298 SSAPSVDAVVRSIND
+298 SSAPNVDAVVRSIND

-326 VTAADKGIVT
+326 VTAADTGIIA

-341 FCIVSLVVLVLMM
+341 FWIVSLVVLALMM

-377 LGASARSIGV
+377 LGASAKSIGV
-387 EFTAEAG
+387 EFTAESG
-394 LYGLVG
+394 LYGFIG

-409 VFARLLAAMVFA
+409 GFARLLASMVFV
-421 RDLGVN
+421 RDLSVN
-427 WWLVAFSIVFSV
+427 WWLVAFSIAFSV

>member
-1 MAGKLHRIFRK
+1 MAGK

-17 NNTMFITML
+17 NNSMFITML
-26 LSAVFRRKSRAVM
+26 FSAVFRRKSRALM
-39 AVVATL
+39 AVIATL

-66 DEMRSYGANI
+66 DEMRAYGANI
-76 IVTPLEGEWK
+76 IVTPIEGEWK

-136 LNKHWNVDGSWPS
+136 LNKHWNVDGAWPS

-181 IGSHKPAEKSAG
+181 DGSHKPAEKSESKSES
-193 KSADKSAG
+193 KSASKSA
-201 SSSQDTS
+201 SKSSNQSAQESSQ
-208 DKSAGVSSSQSSSAQ
+208 
-223 SPSEKS
+223 
-229 SQNSYQSPAQNKLVE
+229 QNLVE

-249 DIMDTSGT
+249 DIMDTHGT

-266 TGGPEDAMLYALNGD
+266 TGGAEDSMLYALNAD

-326 VTAADKGIVT
+326 VTAADTGIIT

-341 FCIVSLVVLVLMM
+341 FCIVSLVVLALMM

-377 LGASARSIGV
+377 LGASAKSIGV

-394 LYGLVG
+394 LYGLIG

-427 WWLVAFSIVFSV
+427 WWLVAFSVAFSLI
-439 AASCVA
+439 ASCVA

>member
-1 MAGKLHRIFRK
+1 MGVK
-12 SYMTS
+12 SGSGMTS
-17 NNTMFITML
+17 NSAMFATML
-26 LSAVFRRKSRAVM
+26 FGAVFRRKSRALM

-51 FCLAAICLVVPQQMS
+51 FCLAAICIVVPQQMS
-66 DEMRSYGANI
+66 DEMRAYGANI
-76 IVTPLEGEWK
+76 IVTPLAGEWK

-126 AGIDVRSVKS
+126 AGVDVSAVKS
-136 LNKHWNVDGSWPS
+136 LNKHWNVDGAWPS

-168 SRIAIAYRSSDNT
+168 SRIAIAYRAGDNSSD
-181 IGSHKPAEKSAG
+181 SHSLAQKSQGNQAGNQAENQT
-193 KSADKSAG
+193 D
-201 SSSQDTS
+201 
-208 DKSAGVSSSQSSSAQ
+208 
-223 SPSEKS
+223 KS
-229 SQNSYQSPAQNKLVE
+229 SQKKLVE

-249 DIMDTSGT
+249 DIMDTHGT

-266 TGGPEDAMLYALNGD
+266 TGDAEDSMLYATNADLRA
-281 VNTLTGVKRGAD
+281 LTGVKRGAD

-298 SSAPSVDAVVRSIND
+298 SSAPNVDAVVRSIND

-326 VTAADKGIVT
+326 VTAADTGIIA

-341 FCIVSLVVLVLMM
+341 FWIVSLVVLALMM

-377 LGASARSIGV
+377 LGASAKSIGI
-387 EFTAEAG
+387 EFTAESG
-394 LYGLVG
+394 LYGFIG

-409 VFARLLAAMVFA
+409 GFARLLASMVFA
-421 RDLGVN
+421 RDLSVN
-427 WWLVAFSIVFSV
+427 WWLVVFSIVFSV

-450 LRASKIDPAIVLREE
+450 LRAS

>member
-1 MAGKLHRIFRK
+1 MAGK

-17 NNTMFITML
+17 NNAMFITML
-26 LSAVFRRKSRAVM
+26 LSAVFRRKSRALM
-39 AVVATL
+39 AVIATL

-66 DEMRSYGANI
+66 DEMRAYGANI
-76 IVTPLEGEWK
+76 IVTPIEGEWK

-149 SGNVMV
+149 GGNVMV

-181 IGSHKPAEKSAG
+181 NGSHKPAQKSE
-193 KSADKSAG
+193 DKSAE
-201 SSSQDTS
+201 Q
-208 DKSAGVSSSQSSSAQ
+208 SAQ
-223 SPSEKS
+223 KS
-229 SQNSYQSPAQNKLVE
+229 SQQKLVE

-249 DIMDTSGT
+249 DIMDTHGT

-266 TGGPEDAMLYALNGD
+266 TGGAEDSMLYALNAD

-298 SSAPSVDAVVRSIND
+298 SSAPSVDAVVRSINN

-326 VTAADKGIVT
+326 VTAADTGIIT

-341 FCIVSLVVLVLMM
+341 FCIVSLVVLALMM

-377 LGASARSIGV
+377 LGASAKSIGV

-394 LYGLVG
+394 LYGFVG

-427 WWLVAFSIVFSV
+427 WWLVAFSVAFSLI
-439 AASCVA
+439 ASCVA

>member
-1 MAGKLHRIFRK
+1 MGVK
-12 SYMTS
+12 SGSGMTS
-17 NNTMFITML
+17 NSAMFATML
-26 LSAVFRRKSRAVM
+26 FGAVFRRKSRALM

-51 FCLAAICLVVPQQMS
+51 FCLAAICIVVPQQMS
-66 DEMRSYGANI
+66 DEMRTYGANI
-76 IVTPLEGEWK
+76 IVTPLAGEWK

-126 AGIDVRSVKS
+126 AGVDVSAVKS
-136 LNKHWNVDGSWPS
+136 LNKHWNVDGAWPS

-168 SRIAIAYRSSDNT
+168 SRIAIAYRAGDNSSD
-181 IGSHKPAEKSAG
+181 SHKPAQKSQG
-193 KSADKSAG
+193 KSQGNQAENQTDKS
-201 SSSQDTS
+201 SS
-208 DKSAGVSSSQSSSAQ
+208 K
-223 SPSEKS
+223 
-229 SQNSYQSPAQNKLVE
+229 KLVE

-249 DIMDTSGT
+249 DIMDTHGT

-266 TGGPEDAMLYALNGD
+266 TGDAEDSMLYATNADLR
-281 VNTLTGVKRGAD
+281 VLTGVKRGAD

-298 SSAPSVDAVVRSIND
+298 SSAPNVDAVVRSIND

-326 VTAADKGIVT
+326 VTAADTGIIA

-341 FCIVSLVVLVLMM
+341 FWIVSLVVLALMM

-377 LGASARSIGV
+377 LGASAKSIGV
-387 EFTAEAG
+387 EFTAESG
-394 LYGLVG
+394 LYGFIG
-400 GIAGTAVGY
+400 GISGTAVGY
-409 VFARLLAAMVFA
+409 GFARLLASMVFA
-421 RDLGVN
+421 RDLSVN
-427 WWLVAFSIVFSV
+427 WWLVAFSIAFSV

>member
-1 MAGKLHRIFRK
+1 MGVK
-12 SYMTS
+12 SGSGMTS
-17 NNTMFITML
+17 NSAMFATML
-26 LSAVFRRKSRAVM
+26 FGAVFRRKSRALM

-51 FCLAAICLVVPQQMS
+51 FCLAAICIVVPQQMS
-66 DEMRSYGANI
+66 DEMRAYGANI
-76 IVTPLEGEWK
+76 IVTPLAGEWK

-126 AGIDVRSVKS
+126 AGVDVSAVKS
-136 LNKHWNVDGSWPS
+136 LNKHWNVDGAWPS

-168 SRIAIAYRSSDNT
+168 SRIAIAYRAGDNSSD
-181 IGSHKPAEKSAG
+181 SHKPAQQLEG
-193 KSADKSAG
+193 KSQDNQAGNQTDKS
-201 SSSQDTS
+201 S
-208 DKSAGVSSSQSSSAQ
+208 
-223 SPSEKS
+223 
-229 SQNSYQSPAQNKLVE
+229 QNKLVE

-249 DIMDTSGT
+249 DIMDTHGT

-266 TGGPEDAMLYALNGD
+266 TGDAEDSMLYATNADLRA
-281 VNTLTGVKRGAD
+281 LTGVKRGAD

-298 SSAPSVDAVVRSIND
+298 SSAPNVDAVVRSIND

-326 VTAADKGIVT
+326 VTAADTGIIA

-341 FCIVSLVVLVLMM
+341 FWIVSLVVLALMM

-377 LGASARSIGV
+377 LGASAKSIGV
-387 EFTAEAG
+387 EFTAESG
-394 LYGLVG
+394 LYGFIG

-409 VFARLLAAMVFA
+409 GFARLLASMVFS
-421 RDLGVN
+421 RDLSVN

>member
-1 MAGKLHRIFRK
+1 MGVK
-12 SYMTS
+12 SGLGMTS
-17 NNTMFITML
+17 NSAMFATML
-26 LSAVFRRKSRAVM
+26 FGAVFRRKSRALM

-51 FCLAAICLVVPQQMS
+51 FCLAAICIVVPQQMS
-66 DEMRSYGANI
+66 DEMRTYGANI
-76 IVTPLEGEWK
+76 IVTPLAGEWK

-126 AGIDVRSVKS
+126 AGVDVSAVKS
-136 LNKHWNVDGSWPS
+136 LNKHWNVDGAWPI

-168 SRIAIAYRSSDNT
+168 SRIAIAYRAGDNSSD
-181 IGSHKPAEKSAG
+181 SHKPAQKLEG
-193 KSADKSAG
+193 KSQGNQTDNQADKS
-201 SSSQDTS
+201 SS
-208 DKSAGVSSSQSSSAQ
+208 K
-223 SPSEKS
+223 
-229 SQNSYQSPAQNKLVE
+229 KLVE

-249 DIMDTSGT
+249 DIMDTHGT

-266 TGGPEDAMLYALNGD
+266 TGDAEDSMLYATNADLR
-281 VNTLTGVKRGAD
+281 VLTGVKRGAD

-298 SSAPSVDAVVRSIND
+298 SSAPNVDAVVRSIND

-326 VTAADKGIVT
+326 VTAADTGIIA

-341 FCIVSLVVLVLMM
+341 FWIVSLVVLALMM

-377 LGASARSIGV
+377 LGASAKSIGV
-387 EFTAEAG
+387 EFTAESG
-394 LYGLVG
+394 LYGFIG

-409 VFARLLAAMVFA
+409 GFARLLASMVFV
-421 RDLGVN
+421 RDLSVN
-427 WWLVAFSIVFSV
+427 WWLVAFSIAFSV

>member
-1 MAGKLHRIFRK
+1 MAGK

-26 LSAVFRRKSRAVM
+26 FSAVFRRKSRALM
-39 AVVATL
+39 AVIATL

-66 DEMRSYGANI
+66 DEMRAYGANI
-76 IVTPLEGEWK
+76 IVTPIDGEWK

-105 AMRSATYRYEN
+105 AMRFATYRYEN

-126 AGIDVRSVKS
+126 AGVDVRLVKS
-136 LNKHWNVDGSWPS
+136 LNKHWNVDGAWPS

-155 GRDVASAMGLKIG
+155 GRDVAHAMGLKIG
-168 SRIAIAYRSSDNT
+168 SRISIAYRSTDNT
-181 IGSHKPAEKSAG
+181 VASHKPADKHDDKSSDRSSDRSSSKSAG
-193 KSADKSAG
+193 QSTGQSATQSANN
-201 SSSQDTS
+201 SAQNSSQ
-208 DKSAGVSSSQSSSAQ
+208 Q
-223 SPSEKS
+223 
-229 SQNSYQSPAQNKLVE
+229 KLVE

-249 DIMDTSGT
+249 DIMDTHGT

-266 TGGPEDAMLYALNGD
+266 TGGAEDSMLYALNAD
-281 VNTLTGVKRGAD
+281 VNSLTGVKRGAD

-326 VTAADKGIVT
+326 VTAADTGIVT

-341 FCIVSLVVLVLMM
+341 FWIVSLVVLVLMM

-377 LGASARSIGV
+377 LGASAKSIGV

-394 LYGLVG
+394 LYGFVG

-409 VFARLLAAMVFA
+409 VFARLLAAMVFS

-427 WWLVAFSIVFSV
+427 WWLVAFSVAFSII
-439 AASCVA
+439 ASCVA

>member
-1 MAGKLHRIFRK
+1 MGVK
-12 SYMTS
+12 SGSGMTS
-17 NNTMFITML
+17 NSAMFATML
-26 LSAVFRRKSRAVM
+26 FGAVFRRKSRALM

-51 FCLAAICLVVPQQMS
+51 FCLAAICIVVPQQMS
-66 DEMRSYGANI
+66 DEMRAYGANI
-76 IVTPLEGEWK
+76 IVTPLAGEWK

-126 AGIDVRSVKS
+126 AGVDVSAVKS
-136 LNKHWNVDGSWPS
+136 LNKHWNVDGAWPS

-168 SRIAIAYRSSDNT
+168 SRIAIAYRAGDNSSD
-181 IGSHKPAEKSAG
+181 SHKPAQQLEG
-193 KSADKSAG
+193 KSQDNQAGNQTDKS
-201 SSSQDTS
+201 S
-208 DKSAGVSSSQSSSAQ
+208 
-223 SPSEKS
+223 
-229 SQNSYQSPAQNKLVE
+229 QNKLVE

-249 DIMDTSGT
+249 DIMDTHGT

-266 TGGPEDAMLYALNGD
+266 TGDAEDSMLYATNADLRA
-281 VNTLTGVKRGAD
+281 LTGVKRGAD

-298 SSAPSVDAVVRSIND
+298 SSAPNVDAVVRSIND

-326 VTAADKGIVT
+326 VTAADTGIIA

-341 FCIVSLVVLVLMM
+341 FWIVSLVVLALMM

-377 LGASARSIGV
+377 LGASAKSIGV
-387 EFTAEAG
+387 EFTAESG
-394 LYGLVG
+394 LYGFIG

-409 VFARLLAAMVFA
+409 GFARLLASMVFA
-421 RDLGVN
+421 RDLSVN